1 VIAAAGARPLAGLH
15 VVECASFVAGPTGG
29 MTLAQLGADVVR
41 IDPLGGNS
49 DYRRWPVAPTG
60 ESYYWHSL
68 NKGKRSVALD
78 MRSAEGRELLTALV
92 TAPGPDRGVLIDN
105 VVGRRWMANDLL
117 TARRPDLIHL
127 RVQGYPDGKP
137 AVDYTVNAE
146 VGLPGIT
153 GTEEGGAPVNHVLPA
168 WDLVT
173 GLSVST
179 GVLAALYERSRTGKG
194 AYIELALSDVALAGV
209 ANLGWL
215 SEAAASGHERPRH
228 GNHVYGSF
236 GVDFACRDG
245 QRVMVVA
252 LTEGQWAALCSV
264 TGTGAVFSALETALD
279 ADLTLEDER
288 YRLRETIAAVLRPWF
303 AARDS
308 KQVADELD
316 AARVLWG
323 RYRGMT
329 EVVAAHARGVHPVLA
344 HVLVP
349 ADEAPRRDVPSQG
362 LPAITARSPMRWDG
376 AYGAPGEA
384 PRLGADTAAVLAEA
398 LGMSDAEIGKLA
410 QKGVIAAADR
420 AGDTGGAGGA
430 GGAGGMNGAGGAGGG
445 RAVPVA
451 KPDAPKPG
459 GEG

>member
-1 VIAAAGARPLAGLH
+1 MTPTVAARPLDGLR
-15 VVECASFVAGPTGG
+15 VIECASFVAGPTGG

-41 IDPLGGNS
+41 IDPVGGGS

-68 NKGKRSVALD
+68 NKGKRSIAVD
-78 MRSAEGRELLTALV
+78 MRSTEGRELITALIA
-92 TAPGPDRGVLIDN
+92 APGDDRGILIDN
-105 VVGRRWMANDLL
+105 VVGRRWMANDVL
-117 TARRPDLIHL
+117 TSRRPDLIHV

-179 GVLAALYERSRTGKG
+179 AVLAALHARGRTGRG
-194 AYIELALSDVALAGV
+194 AYIEMALSDVALAGV
-209 ANLGWL
+209 ANMGWL

-264 TGTGAVFSALETALD
+264 TGTGPVFAALETALD
-279 ADLTLEDER
+279 ADLTQEDAR

-329 EVVAAHARGVHPVLA
+329 DVVAAHARGVHPVLA

-349 ADEAPRRDVPSQG
+349 ADDAPRREVPSQG
-362 LPAITARSPMRWDG
+362 LPAITARSPLRWDG
-376 AYGAPGEA
+376 AYGPPGEA
-384 PRLGADTAAVLAEA
+384 PRLGADTAAVLSEA
-398 LGMSDAEIGKLA
+398 LGLSDAEIGRLA
-410 QKGVIAAADR
+410 GAGVIAATD
-420 AGDTGGAGGA
+420 G
-430 GGAGGMNGAGGAGGG
+430 
-445 RAVPVA
+445 PVA
-451 KPDAPKPG
+451 SSAPSASATPSAPSAPATPSG
-459 GEG
+459 QATP